1 MSSVTGPNLV
11 TSGLVFNID
20 SFRYTNFNLGA
31 KTWTTIGLESST
43 AGTISGTPTW
53 STSTGAMSF
62 PNSGDFV
69 SWPSSSL
76 YAFGTNDFTIEVW
89 IYPTSFS
96 GYLHMVALP
105 DQNTFGLKA
114 NTGDGQIYFYSTAF
128 TTFGSTAGWTL
139 ALNQWNHVVFKRTS
153 SIAYAYLNGAL
164 IGSKTGFTNNFT
176 PQVLNVHNGWP
187 GEFVPCQMNAVRIY
201 NRGLSDTEV
210 SQNYLAFRN
219 RVYEPVSF
227 PALTT
232 TLAIAS
238 RSIVVNTTD
247 TGFTPVT
254 ASGGYNGVVW
264 SSSPVL
270 PTGLTINP
278 VNGLIFGTPVGLL
291 STTSYTLTAIDAIGQ
306 TSSKAFS
313 LTVTPVPLTT
323 TLDLPTVLNFPN
335 IPLSVRPV
343 SATGGF
349 GTLSYSISPAL
360 PSGLNFN
367 TVSGFITGSYN
378 TTINQSYTVTVIDQ
392 ATPTPQTSNKVFT
405 LSITAPPALST
416 TLAQASYNF
425 SSGQQLTPFQ
435 PVTASGGVPSYTY
448 TVSPLLV
455 SGLSLNSST
464 GVISG
469 APATGLATTS
479 YTVTATDAALQTSAK
494 TFTITVAFI
503 PADPQSIT
511 TSAPYSFTGTT
522 QSFTVPAG
530 IFWIR
535 VTANGGGGSGGG
547 GAGANSGGAGG
558 QLVGWVATTPGTVY
572 NVIVGAGGAAR
583 PSSTTDRYGGGGG
596 GFSGILSGTTHIATA
611 GGGGGGQISTPVV
624 SSGIA
629 TTSGGH
635 TTVYST
641 TAATGGAG
649 GAANSPASAD
659 PILNGAA
666 GTSAGGGNGGA
677 TWNGS
682 LSLDAGGGGG
692 GGGFGTNF
700 GTGGNGAAGTGANDG
715 TGTGSSGGFGGGG
728 GGGGGGTGGAVQ
740 RTGPGG
746 GGGGGH
752 IGGAGGV
759 NTTTNP
765 TCAGQ
770 GGWNYLIAQTNPR
783 GGTPNLMVI
792 TATSGGGSAGGA
804 GNTSGP
810 SGAGVAGSVTI
821 QY

>member
-139 ALNQWNHVVFKRTS
+139 TLNQWNHVIFKRTS

-187 GEFVPCQMNAVRIY
+187 SEFVPCQMNAVRIY

-227 PALTT
+227 SALTT

-254 ASGGYNGVVW
+254 SSGGYNGVAW

-378 TTINQSYTVTVIDQ
+378 TTINQNYTVTVIDQ

-448 TVSPLLV
+448 TVSPSLV

-503 PADPQSIT
+503 PADPQALTVSV
-511 TSAPYSFTGTT
+511 PYSYTGSPQT
-522 QSFTVPAG
+522 FTVPAG

-535 VTANGGGGSGGG
+535 VTANGGGGSGGNG
-547 GAGANSGGAGG
+547 GSSGAGG
-558 QLVGWVATTPGTVY
+558 RLVGWVATTPGTAY
-572 NVIVGAGGAAR
+572 TVIVGAGAPAK
-583 PSSTTDRYGGGGG
+583 PATSTDRFGGGGG
-596 GFSGILSGTTHIATA
+596 GFSGLLNAGGTHIVSA
-611 GGGGGGQISTPVV
+611 GGGGGGQINVPAV
-624 SSGIA
+624 SSGVA
-629 TTSGGH
+629 TTQGGH
-635 TTVYST
+635 TIVYTGTSSAGGNGGIGNSGVST
-641 TAATGGAG
+641 DPALSGGAG
-649 GAANSPASAD
+649 
-659 PILNGAA
+659 
-666 GTSAGGGNGGA
+666 TSTGGGNGGTTMSSGTA
-677 TWNGS
+677 VDAGGAGGGGGFGTGAGLGGAGTNGGGQNDTEGGRGAS
-682 LSLDAGGGGG
+682 GGYGGGGGGG
-692 GGGFGTNF
+692 GGGFG
-700 GTGGNGAAGTGANDG
+700 GQ
-715 TGTGSSGGFGGGG
+715 S
-728 GGGGGGTGGAVQ
+728 Q
-740 RTGPGG
+740 RTNPGG
-746 GGGGGH
+746 GGGGGY
-752 IGGAGGV
+752 IGGQGGQNNTV
-759 NTTTNP
+759 NLN
-765 TCAGQ
+765 CAGQ
-770 GGWNYLIAQTNPR
+770 GGWNFLTSQTNPR
-783 GGTPNLMVI
+783 GGTPNLMVVES
-792 TATSGGGSAGGA
+792 TQGGGAVGG
-804 GNTSGP
+804 GIGL
-810 SGAGVAGSVTI
+810 GGSNGSITI